1 LGTPSREDLLRLMVT
16 LKSGKT
22 TAHRIFKRLNAYAK
36 QNPLLAAMK
45 EYGKIIKSGFI
56 LRYYDEREFRQATEL
71 QLSHIELVNRFSK
84 AVFFGNNQEYLV
96 SLKEEQERV
105 TLARQLIQN
114 AIIVWNYLFLSDQI
128 SQMTMKSDVEGLL
141 VALRNGTI
149 VHWEHVNLHG
159 IYDFTKLGNKKSPKF
174 DMSKISQLKFVNA
187 A

>member
-1 LGTPSREDLLRLMVT
+1 MGTPSREDLLRLMVT

-56 LRYYDEREFRQATEL
+56 LRYYDEREFRQAIEL

-96 SLKEEQERV
+96 SLKEVYIPMNEV
-105 TLARQLIQN
+105 LRQFWWK
-114 AIIVWNYLFLSDQI
+114 IITPI
-128 SQMTMKSDVEGLL
+128 
-141 VALRNGTI
+141 
-149 VHWEHVNLHG
+149 
-159 IYDFTKLGNKKSPKF
+159 KL
-174 DMSKISQLKFVNA
+174 
-187 A
+187 